1 VDHIKS
7 WSVLTIKSIND
18 EQRIIRGIASTP
30 STDRAGDIVEPKGAK
45 FSLPIPLLS
54 QHDHSSPIGMVTS
67 AKITDK
73 GIEIEA
79 TIPKNSGLGYV
90 DKAWSQIKAGLVRG
104 LSIGFKGTKAEQIKG
119 GGLRFKEWTW
129 LELSAVTIPCNAE
142 ANIVSVKQFDLSGS
156 QQADEPEQSIAQTKS
171 GDGQT
176 PMLDRAKQ
184 TQSNKGKIMSLNEKI
199 KSLESEI
206 LSAKDIMTGL
216 IKAAESENRD
226 LSEIEA
232 AEIESAKNAIDSKEK
247 SLSAYKA
254 AEQTLAR
261 QIAAPA
267 VVKADYMGSP
277 KQRKGEEMIFAKM
290 ATAAVIAHAEKSN
303 IVAAG
308 QKHFAND
315 NELNTVIK
323 AAVDPATTTATGW
336 AAELTRTAYGEF
348 MDALR
353 PNSFYAQLAG
363 LGTSIAFGQNQSI
376 TFPTFAGG
384 LDDLAGS
391 FVGEAQLIPV
401 KRTTYASKTL
411 NRYRMAVISNF
422 SEQIL
427 QSSIPNIQALV
438 TNQILLD
445 TAYTIDKTLIDAI
458 AGSAVRPAG
467 LLNGVTPGTSS
478 GDTAADI
485 LADLRALV
493 KPILAANGGQKLVL
507 LMNPDQVMGLSFV
520 TTATGAFVFPNVAS
534 SGLMGYQVIQSNNI
548 PAGTVIAID
557 AAAFA
562 SAFDVPEFKVS
573 DTATIVQASDAGA
586 APKIAGEKNIIPGV
600 TDASVTS
607 LYQQALVAVR
617 MQMPL
622 SWAMRRDGMVQALT
636 GVAW

>member
-1 VDHIKS
+1 MDKVNS

-18 EQRIIRGIASTP
+18 EQRIIKGIASTP

-45 FSLPIPLLS
+45 FTLPIPLLS
-54 QHDHSSPIGMVTS
+54 QHDHSSPIGKVIS
-67 AKITDK
+67 ARITDA

-79 TIPKNSGLGYV
+79 EIPKNSGLGYV
-90 DKAWSQIKAGLVRG
+90 DKAWNQIKSGLVRG
-104 LSIGFKGTKAEQIKG
+104 LSIGFKGTKAEPLKG

-142 ANIVSVKQFDLSGS
+142 ANIVSVKQFDLSGG
-156 QQADEPEQSIAQTKS
+156 QQADAPGQSIAQTKS

-176 PMLDRAKQ
+176 PLLNRAKQ
-184 TQSNKGKIMSLNEKI
+184 TQSKGKIMSLNEKI

-206 LSAKDIMTGL
+206 LSAKDIMVGL
-216 IKAAESENRD
+216 VKAAESENRD

-267 VVKADYMGSP
+267 VVKADHMGSP

-303 IVAAG
+303 ILDAT
-308 QKHFAND
+308 QKHFSND
-315 NELNTVIK
+315 NELNIVVK
-323 AAVDPATTTATGW
+323 ATVDPATTTATGW
-336 AAELTRTAYGEF
+336 AAELTRNAYGEF

-363 LGTSIAFGQNQSI
+363 LGTSIAFGQHQSI
-376 TFPTFAGG
+376 QFPTFAGG

-427 QSSIPNIQALV
+427 QSSIPNIQSLV

-445 TAYTIDKTLIDAI
+445 TAYTIDKTLIDNV

-467 LLNGVTPGTSS
+467 LLNGITAGTSS

-485 LADLRALV
+485 LADLRSLV

-562 SAFDVPEFKVS
+562 SAFDAPEFKVS

-586 APKIAGEKNIIPGV
+586 APKIAGNKNIIPGV
-600 TDASVTS
+600 VDAPVTS